1 MTFYKKMLCSAL
13 LICAFAALPG
23 CARAA
28 EKGLFEIKIPLEK
41 GASVTVT
48 TADGVV
54 RTVGTVKALPTKTR
68 WPSYTASAWSAPGT
82 VCASAVNAIH
92 MLVSVEKDRGRTMS
106 VIPQETI
113 APAAGAGASVV
124 LSSQA
129 GESIF
134 GAWAPPVGSAVF
146 VRRPDMSQTPLAA
159 NSLPKAGDT
168 LVIAANW
175 DDSLP
180 YMVNIENRPGGRVIA
195 WRRGSYE
202 LLGRVIKPL
211 GGTGRFEGTLFQRTG
226 AVRANHSGVIDVST
240 TPRGTTGGFQVIPWD
255 HALKSKEMQNVWNMT
270 QWLVIGPA
278 DGRSMLGGTAPLFKK
293 GLVPGPAAG
302 EKLWDVWSTY
312 GRRSLVLA
320 RYDNGK
326 WRRLKEVAGRSDNGL
341 KGITELR
348 IYYPFTEEI
357 QK

>member
-1 MTFYKKMLCSAL
+1 
-13 LICAFAALPG
+13 
-23 CARAA
+23 
-28 EKGLFEIKIPLEK
+28 
-41 GASVTVT
+41 
-48 TADGVV
+48 
-54 RTVGTVKALPTKTR
+54 
-68 WPSYTASAWSAPGT
+68 
-82 VCASAVNAIH
+82 
-92 MLVSVEKDRGRTMS
+92 MS

-195 WRRGSYE
+195 WGRGSYE

-240 TPRGTTGGFQVIPWD
+240 TPRGTTGGFQIIPWD

-326 WRRLKEVAGRSDNGL
+326 WQRLKEVAGRSDNGL